1 MKRWTISQVPHL
13 VHGRTNGETDPLTLF
28 WTASGLEVNVRG
40 GELWVELSA
49 DWSMYEPWYSFVVNG
64 EFLSRRMAEKG
75 THRVC
80 VFRGMNPE
88 TVKNVRIVK
97 DTQAMSGDPESLLQI
112 CALETDGGFEPVEPR
127 ALKLEFIGDSITS
140 GEGRRRRRAHPLP
153 ERLGRRLRVGQQPA
167 QRAAAG
173 L

>member
-1 MKRWTISQVPHL
+1 M
-13 VHGRTNGETDPLTLF
+13 HGRTNGETDPLTLF

-80 VFRGMNPE
+80 VFRGMNRNRQKCAHRE
-88 TVKNVRIVK
+88 GY
-97 DTQAMSGDPESLLQI
+97 AGDERRPGESAADLR
-112 CALETDGGFEPVEPR
+112 ARDGR
-127 ALKLEFIGDSITS
+127 QL
-140 GEGRRRRRAHPLP
+140 
-153 ERLGRRLRVGQQPA
+153 
-167 QRAAAG
+167 
-173 L
+173 